1 METMGIIM
9 ALIISGILSYALSFF
24 SAKLAYKYNIFNDL
38 GGRNFK
44 EKKIPRTGG
53 IAIVVSLFI
62 SLLLIRILFSN
73 IFKEIDENISYPLFF
88 LAVFIIFILGMYDDL
103 RGAAAYKK
111 IFFQI
116 IAAII
121 IYSAGFKI
129 AEISIPFIGT
139 KSLGFNFLPFI
150 LTILWVVGI
159 TNAVN
164 IMDGLDGLAVGVS
177 FFAAL
182 SLGVLA
188 LLSFQYHTVVI
199 IAVLIGA
206 MIGFYPFNFP
216 KAKIY
221 LGDSGSLVI
230 GFMLAVL
237 SMAKIHRKVSLAMAL
252 MIPIVILFLP
262 ILETLVTIIRRIY
275 RRQNIFTADTDHFH
289 YRFLK
294 KGFSETKTTVLLIF
308 ISLLFSL
315 AGILF
320 EFVQPKL
327 RLLLFIIIGFTC
339 LFLLSYLGYYNLF
352 PKRKGEALG
361 EPPKGDK

>member
-1 METMGIIM
+1 METREIII
-9 ALIISGILSYALSFF
+9 ALIISSILSYVLSLL
-24 SAKLAYKYNIFNDL
+24 SAKLAYKYNIFNDA

-53 IAIVVSLFI
+53 MAIVISLFI
-62 SLLLIRILFSN
+62 SLILIRIFFSN

-88 LAVFIIFILGMYDDL
+88 LAVFIIFVLGIYDDL
-103 RGAAAYKK
+103 KGAAAYKK
-111 IFFQI
+111 FILQI
-116 IAAII
+116 TAAVI
-121 IYSAGFKI
+121 IYFAGFKI

-139 KSLGFNFLPFI
+139 KSLGFNFLPFL

-188 LLSFQYHTVVI
+188 LLSFQYHAVVI
-199 IAVLIGA
+199 IAVLMGA
-206 MIGFYPFNFP
+206 MMGFYPFNFP

-252 MIPIVILFLP
+252 MIPIIILFLP
-262 ILETLVTIIRRIY
+262 ILETLVTITRRIY
-275 RRQNIFTADTDHFH
+275 KKQNIFIADTDHFH

-294 KGFSETKTTVLLIF
+294 KGFSEKKTAVLLIS
-308 ISLLFSL
+308 ISFLFSL

-320 EFVQPKL
+320 EFIQPKL
-327 RLLLFIIIGFTC
+327 RLMFFIIIGFTC

-352 PKRKGEALG
+352 PKRKNRVPRE
-361 EPPKGDK
+361 